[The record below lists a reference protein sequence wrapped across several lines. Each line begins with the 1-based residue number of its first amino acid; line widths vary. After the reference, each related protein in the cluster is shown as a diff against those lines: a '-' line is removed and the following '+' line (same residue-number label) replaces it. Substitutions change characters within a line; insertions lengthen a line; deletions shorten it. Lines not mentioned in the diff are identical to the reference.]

1 MKMILPEDYI
11 NELRLVLGSDT
22 EKYLQSFEKEP
33 FRGISVNLLKT
44 TPEKLLPLLGFE
56 TERTPFYSCG
66 YYIPPETESIGNS
79 PLHHAGGFYV
89 QEPSASS
96 AAELLCIEN
105 GDYVLDLCAAPG
117 GKSAQIASLLGGS
130 GLIWSNEPIRN
141 RARILLSTHE
151 RMGIANGVVSSCYP
165 DELCPRVEGCFDKV
179 LVDAPCSG
187 EGMFRKN
194 NDAITE
200 WSREHVI
207 SCAARQLSILQTA
220 AAALREG
227 GILVYSTCTFSPEE
241 NEMTVKKFL
250 ESCPE
255 FESMEINEPF
265 GRKTELSNAV
275 RVTPAEGGEGHFAAR
290 FRKKGNA
297 VRRPLPTGKV
307 QTLTAEMKK
316 LTEDF
321 LDDIFR
327 VRPETVT
334 EIMKDS
340 IFLRPKGL
348 EGLKAPGILRCGIYA
363 GDIVKRRIEPAH
375 SLFTTAEP
383 SSLRRVL
390 ELGIEDIRTAMF
402 LRGEEISCDLDKGY
416 TAVAIEG
423 MITGFGK
430 CSGGRLK
437 NKYPKGLRNTC

>member
-1 MKMILPEDYI
+1 MILPEDYI

-22 EKYLQSFEKEP
+22 EKYLQSFDKEP

-44 TPEKLLPLLGFE
+44 APEKLLPLLGFE
-56 TERTPFYSCG
+56 TKKSPFYSFG
-66 YYIPPETESIGNS
+66 YYIPSDTEGIGS
-79 PLHHAGGFYV
+79 SALHHAGGFYV

-96 AAELLCIEN
+96 AAELLCIEK

-117 GKSAQIASLLGGS
+117 GKSAQIASLLGGT
-130 GLIWSNEPIRN
+130 GLIWSNEPVRN
-141 RARILLSTHE
+141 RARILLSNHE

-165 DELCPRVEGCFDKV
+165 DELCPALEGCFDKV

-194 NDAITE
+194 NDAVTE

-207 SCAARQLSILQTA
+207 SCAARQLSILQSA
-220 AAALREG
+220 ATALREG
-227 GILVYSTCTFSPEE
+227 GILVYSTCTFSLEE

-250 ESCPE
+250 EACPE
-255 FESMEINEPF
+255 LEAMEINESF

-290 FRKKGNA
+290 FRKKGESH
-297 VRRPLPTGKV
+297 RRELPKEKIRP
-307 QTLTAEMKK
+307 LTAEQKR
-316 LTEDF
+316 LTEAF
-321 LDDIFR
+321 LDDIFNS
-327 VRPETVT
+327 RPGAVT
-334 EIMKDS
+334 EIMKNCV
-340 IFLRPKGL
+340 FLRPERL
-348 EGLKAPGILRCGIYA
+348 EGLKAPGILRSGIYA
-363 GDIVKRRIEPAH
+363 GDIVKNRIEPAH
-375 SLFTTAEP
+375 SLFTTASP

-390 ELGIEDIRTAMF
+390 ELDIEDERTAMF
-402 LRGEEISCDLDKGY
+402 LRGEEISCDGEKGY

-437 NKYPKGLRNTC
+437 NKYPKGLRNTG